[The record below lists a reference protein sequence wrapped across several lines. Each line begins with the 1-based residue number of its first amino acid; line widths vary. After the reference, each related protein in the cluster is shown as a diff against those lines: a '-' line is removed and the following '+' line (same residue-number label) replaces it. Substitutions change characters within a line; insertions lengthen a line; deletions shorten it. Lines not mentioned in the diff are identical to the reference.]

1 MIDSLEDKNPVHNY
15 GMTPFHSASK
25 KGHFDVC
32 KLLIKNVKDKNPAAL
47 DGCTLLLLA
56 TKDGHLEIV
65 RLMG

>member
-1 MIDSLEDKNPVHNY
+1 
-15 GMTPFHSASK
+15 MTPFHSASK
-25 KGHFDVC
+25 KGHFDAC
-32 KLLIKNVKDKNPAAL
+32 KLLIKNVKDKNPTAL